1 MTRRDR
7 YGEPVPAVPVP
18 LATVEHDPRC
28 QNGWLG
34 YDDDVLPI
42 PCPTCKPWL
51 VACTN
56 CGTGRKRC
64 EFDRS
69 NMQGRCCPEC
79 PHIPPVTK
87 TRRKRI
93 QTQEAGQ

>member
-7 YGEPVPAVPVP
+7 YGDPEEPTPPPTAP
-18 LATVEHDPRC
+18 EHDPRC
-28 QNGWLG
+28 VNGWLARG
-34 YDDDVLPI
+34 DNPV

-51 VACTN
+51 AACPN
-56 CGTGRKRC
+56 CGTNRKTC

-69 NMQGRCCPEC
+69 NMQGRCCPQC

-93 QTQEAGQ
+93 QTQETGQ